1 MGPGTPLLFC
11 TALFFLQPLS
21 GEEPA
26 VQIRH
31 VNQLSVEELS
41 AVRARAIK
49 GDPDAQ
55 LTLGLA
61 YDGGNRAFQRDPVEA
76 RRWYERSAKQGNLD
90 AQFWLLGL
98 DYSDGKAVRSRYLE
112 LSKAGHIGA
121 MSAYANLC
129 AEGADGPQSFAEA
142 MQWWKTAAEAGS
154 AEGALNVAI
163 MYLEGEGIAANGE
176 EAVRWLRRAADQ
188 GSTQAAARLGPMA
201 MMKRAGLSPGVDC
214 TRWLQIAADAGDAP
228 SMLNLGMVLFHGTGT
243 QPDLLEAYKWFT
255 LASERGMID
264 GRTPLRAKMTK
275 IQIAEA
281 EGRASEWNAAHR
293 R

>member
-112 LSKAGHIGA
+112 LSKVCGRRGRAPKFRRGDA
-121 MSAYANLC
+121 MVEDRCGSGFGRGC
-129 AEGADGPQSFAEA
+129 AQCCNHVPGGRS
-142 MQWWKTAAEAGS
+142 
-154 AEGALNVAI
+154 VAV
-163 MYLEGEGIAANGE
+163 NDE

-201 MMKRAGLSPGVDC
+201 VMKKAGLSPGVDC

-228 SMLNLGMVLFHGTGT
+228 SMSNLGMVLFHGTGT